1 MRTRYSEDQQA
12 VAEAFGDLFAREATP
27 EAVRAAE
34 AGCGFDP
41 GLWRKLAAAGAPGMA
56 VGVADGGGGAS
67 LVDLAVVVHEWGRR
81 LAPVPLVEHAVCA
94 RLLASAGGARELVV
108 RRGVDDPDRPRVQAG
123 ERIRHA
129 DHGFSDTPLVAAVAS
144 GDLIATLAPGPV
156 EPDGT
161 SRLVPA
167 GAVADVVAARRG
179 DHVVVARGRP
189 PGAARPNTADLPLAD
204 RDLSGAETVA
214 SGAAAAGAWDRAM
227 AEWKA
232 LMAVA
237 YAGLAGEVLAM
248 GVAYT
253 KQRHQFGVPVGSF
266 QAVQHGLAD
275 AATRSEGARL
285 LAFRAV
291 CAVDAGRADG
301 ARLASMA
308 LLFGAES
315 ARFAADR
322 VLQYHGGYGY
332 SAEYDV
338 QLYYRRAA
346 GWLLQLG
353 EPAAETARLAD
364 ADLGPKRPSGQAAN
378 RDTLR
383 ERPREAPWPQ
393 RPVSAANKSG
403 GQARAA
409 RERSE
414 QERE

>member
-1 MRTRYSEDQQA
+1 VRTRYSEDQQA

-41 GLWRKLAAAGAPGMA
+41 DLWRKLVAAGAPGMA

-81 LAPVPLVEHAVCA
+81 IAPVPLVEHAVCA
-94 RLLASAGGARELVV
+94 RLLAAAGVGS
-108 RRGVDDPDRPRVQAG
+108 RR
-123 ERIRHA
+123 H
-129 DHGFSDTPLVAAVAS
+129 LVASVAS
-144 GDLIATLAPGPV
+144 GELIATLAPGPV
-156 EPDGT
+156 DADGT
-161 SRLVPA
+161 VRLVPA
-167 GAVADVVAARRG
+167 GAVADIVAARRG
-179 DHVVVARGRP
+179 DDIVVSRGQP
-189 PGAARPNTADLPLAD
+189 PGTARPNTADLPLAD
-204 RDLSGAETVA
+204 RDLSDAETVA
-214 SGAAAAGAWDRAM
+214 SGAAAASAWDRAL

-275 AATRSEGARL
+275 AATRAEGARL

-291 CAVDAGRADG
+291 CAVDADTAGG

-315 ARFAADR
+315 ARFASDR
-322 VLQYHGGYGY
+322 ALQYHGGYGY

-346 GWLLQLG
+346 AWLLQLG
-353 EPAAETARLAD
+353 EPATEIAQLAET
-364 ADLGPKRPSGQAAN
+364 DLGAK
-378 RDTLR
+378 
-383 ERPREAPWPQ
+383 
-393 RPVSAANKSG
+393 
-403 GQARAA
+403 ARTA
-409 RERSE
+409 
-414 QERE
+414 

>member
-41 GLWRKLAAAGAPGMA
+41 GLWRKLVAAGAPGMA
-56 VGVADGGGGAS
+56 VPVTDGGGGAS

-81 LAPVPLVEHAVCA
+81 IAPVPLVEHAVCA
-94 RLLASAGGARELVV
+94 RLLGSAGAQRELVTAV
-108 RRGVDDPDRPRVQAG
+108 SSG
-123 ERIRHA
+123 E
-129 DHGFSDTPLVAAVAS
+129 
-144 GDLIATLAPGPV
+144 LIATLAPGPV
-156 EPDGT
+156 GPDGT
-161 SRLVPA
+161 ARLVPA
-167 GAVADVVAARRG
+167 GAVADVVVAKHG
-179 DHVVVARGRP
+179 DNVVVARARP

-204 RDLSGAETVA
+204 RDLSEAETLA
-214 SGAAAAGAWDRAM
+214 SGAAAASAWDRAL

-315 ARFAADR
+315 GRFAADR

-353 EPAAETARLAD
+353 EPAAEVARLAD
-364 ADLGPKRPSGQAAN
+364 ADLGPKAA
-378 RDTLR
+378 
-383 ERPREAPWPQ
+383 
-393 RPVSAANKSG
+393 
-403 GQARAA
+403 
-409 RERSE
+409 
-414 QERE
+414 

>member
-1 MRTRYSEDQQA
+1 M
-12 VAEAFGDLFAREATP
+12 AEAFGDLFAREATP

-34 AGCGFDP
+34 AGCGFDLD
-41 GLWRKLAAAGAPGMA
+41 LWGKLAAAGAPGMA

-81 LAPVPLVEHAVCA
+81 IAPVPLVEHTVCA
-94 RLLASAGGARELVV
+94 RLLASVGGQRDLVTAV
-108 RRGVDDPDRPRVQAG
+108 TSG
-123 ERIRHA
+123 E
-129 DHGFSDTPLVAAVAS
+129 
-144 GDLIATLAPGPV
+144 LIATLAPGPV
-156 EPDGT
+156 EPGGT
-161 SRLVPA
+161 ALLVPA
-167 GAVADVVAARRG
+167 GAVADVVAARSG
-179 DHVVVARGRP
+179 DDIVVARGRP

-204 RDLSGAETVA
+204 RDLSDAETVA
-214 SGAAAAGAWDRAM
+214 SGTAAASVWDRAL

-353 EPAAETARLAD
+353 EPATEIAKLAD
-364 ADLGPKRPSGQAAN
+364 ADLGPKAA
-378 RDTLR
+378 
-383 ERPREAPWPQ
+383 
-393 RPVSAANKSG
+393 
-403 GQARAA
+403 
-409 RERSE
+409 
-414 QERE
+414 

>member
-41 GLWRKLAAAGAPGMA
+41 GLWRKLVAAGAPQMA
-56 VGVADGGGGAS
+56 VDVADGGGGAS

-81 LAPVPLVEHAVCA
+81 IAPVPLVEHAVCA
-94 RLLASAGGARELVV
+94 RLLASAGERRELVTSV
-108 RRGVDDPDRPRVQAG
+108 SSG
-123 ERIRHA
+123 E
-129 DHGFSDTPLVAAVAS
+129 
-144 GDLIATLAPGPV
+144 LIATLAPGPV
-156 EPDGT
+156 GPDGT
-161 SRLVPA
+161 ARLVPA
-167 GAVADVVAARRG
+167 GAVADVVVARRG
-179 DHVVVARGRP
+179 DSVVVARGRP

-204 RDLSGAETVA
+204 RDLSGAEPVA
-214 SGAAAAGAWDRAM
+214 SGAAAASAWDRAL
-227 AEWKA
+227 AEWRA

-353 EPAAETARLAD
+353 EPAAEIARLAD
-364 ADLGPKRPSGQAAN
+364 ADLGPKAA
-378 RDTLR
+378 
-383 ERPREAPWPQ
+383 
-393 RPVSAANKSG
+393 
-403 GQARAA
+403 
-409 RERSE
+409 
-414 QERE
+414 

>member
-12 VAEAFGDLFAREATP
+12 VAEAFGDLFAREATS

-34 AGCGFDP
+34 AGCGFDS
-41 GLWRKLAAAGAPGMA
+41 GLWRKLAVAGAPGMA
-56 VGVADGGGGAS
+56 VPVAGGGGGAS

-81 LAPVPLVEHAVCA
+81 IAPVPLVEHAVCA
-94 RLLASAGGARELVV
+94 RLLSAAGGQGPCGGLVGAV
-108 RRGVDDPDRPRVQAG
+108 VSG
-123 ERIRHA
+123 E
-129 DHGFSDTPLVAAVAS
+129 
-144 GDLIATLAPGPV
+144 LIATIAPGPV
-156 EPDGT
+156 TDEGAA
-161 SRLVPA
+161 RLVPA
-167 GAVADVVAARRG
+167 GAVADVVAARRDDG
-179 DHVVVARGRP
+179 VVVARGRP
-189 PGAARPNTADLPLAD
+189 PGTARPNTADLPLAD
-204 RDLSGAETVA
+204 RDLSGAEPLVSGEAATV
-214 SGAAAAGAWDRAM
+214 AWDRALS
-227 AEWKA
+227 EWKA

-253 KQRHQFGVPVGSF
+253 KQRRQFGVPVGSF

-291 CAVDAGRADG
+291 CALDAGRADG
-301 ARLASMA
+301 PRLASMA
-308 LLFGAES
+308 LLFGADA

-353 EPAAETARLAD
+353 EPGAEIARLAGT
-364 ADLGPKRPSGQAAN
+364 DLGPKRPGGQAAY
-378 RDTLR
+378 RDARSTG
-383 ERPREAPWPQ
+383 PNGT
-393 RPVSAANKSG
+393 V
-403 GQARAA
+403 ARAA
-409 RERSE
+409 SGRSE
-414 QERE
+414 QEPEWH

>member
-12 VAEAFGDLFAREATP
+12 VAEAFGDLFAREATS

-41 GLWRKLAAAGAPGMA
+41 GLWSKLVAAGAPGMA
-56 VGVADGGGGAS
+56 VLESDGGGGAS
-67 LVDLAVVVHEWGRR
+67 LVDLAVVVYEWGRR
-81 LAPVPLVEHAVCA
+81 IAAVPLVEHAVCA
-94 RLLASAGGARELVV
+94 RLLAAAGTAAGKSAARDLRSAVVAGELV
-108 RRGVDDPDRPRVQAG
+108 
-123 ERIRHA
+123 
-129 DHGFSDTPLVAAVAS
+129 
-144 GDLIATLAPGPV
+144 ATLALRPLRA
-156 EPDGT
+156 DGT
-161 SRLVPA
+161 ARLVPG

-179 DHVVVARGRP
+179 SDIVVAHGRP
-189 PGAARPNTADLPLAD
+189 PQAARPNTAGLPLAN
-204 RDLSGAETVA
+204 RDLSDAETVA
-214 SGAAAAGAWDRAM
+214 SGPEAATAWDRAL

-232 LMAVA
+232 LMSVA

-253 KQRHQFGVPVGSF
+253 TQRHQFGVPVGSF

-291 CAVDAGRADG
+291 CALHDGRSDG

-353 EPAAETARLAD
+353 EPSTEIARLAD
-364 ADLGPKRPSGQAAN
+364 ADLGPKSEAA
-378 RDTLR
+378 
-383 ERPREAPWPQ
+383 
-393 RPVSAANKSG
+393 
-403 GQARAA
+403 
-409 RERSE
+409 
-414 QERE
+414 

>member
-41 GLWRKLAAAGAPGMA
+41 DLWRKLVAAGAPGMA
-56 VGVADGGGGAS
+56 VDVAGGGSGAS

-81 LAPVPLVEHAVCA
+81 IAPVPLVEHAVCA
-94 RLLASAGGARELVV
+94 RLLAPAAGGTHARRDLAASVIS
-108 RRGVDDPDRPRVQAG
+108 G
-123 ERIRHA
+123 E
-129 DHGFSDTPLVAAVAS
+129 
-144 GDLIATLAPGPV
+144 LIATLALGPV

-167 GAVADVVAARRG
+167 GAVADVVVARRG
-179 DHVVVARGRP
+179 DDIVVARGQP
-189 PGAARPNTADLPLAD
+189 PGMARPNTADLPLAD
-204 RDLSGAETVA
+204 RDLSDAAIIA
-214 SGAAAAGAWDRAM
+214 SGAAAAAAWDRAL

-291 CAVDAGRADG
+291 CALDAGRADG

-353 EPAAETARLAD
+353 EPSTEIARLAD
-364 ADLGPKRPSGQAAN
+364 ADLGPKDQVA
-378 RDTLR
+378 
-383 ERPREAPWPQ
+383 
-393 RPVSAANKSG
+393 
-403 GQARAA
+403 
-409 RERSE
+409 
-414 QERE
+414 

>member
-34 AGCGFDP
+34 TGCGFDP
-41 GLWRKLAAAGAPGMA
+41 DLWRKLVAAGAPGMA
-56 VGVADGGGGAS
+56 VPIADGGGGAS
-67 LVDLAVVVHEWGRR
+67 LVDLAMVVHEWGRR
-81 LAPVPLVEHAVCA
+81 IAPVPLVEHAVCA
-94 RLLASAGGARELVV
+94 RLLAATGG
-108 RRGVDDPDRPRVQAG
+108 DSPP
-123 ERIRHA
+123 
-129 DHGFSDTPLVAAVAS
+129 
-144 GDLIATLAPGPV
+144 DLIAAVVAGELIATIAPGP
-156 EPDGT
+156 PDNAGT
-161 SRLVPA
+161 ARLVPA
-167 GAVADVVAARRG
+167 GAVADVVAARRA
-179 DHVVVARGRP
+179 DDVVVARSQP
-189 PGAARPNTADLPLAD
+189 PGTARPNTADLPLAD
-204 RDLSGAETVA
+204 RDLSNAEPVA
-214 SGAAAAGAWDRAM
+214 SGAAATSAWDSAL

-301 ARLASMA
+301 ARLAAMA
-308 LLFGAES
+308 LLFSAGA

-353 EPAAETARLAD
+353 EPSAEIARLAD
-364 ADLGPKRPSGQAAN
+364 LDLGPKAA
-378 RDTLR
+378 
-383 ERPREAPWPQ
+383 
-393 RPVSAANKSG
+393 
-403 GQARAA
+403 
-409 RERSE
+409 
-414 QERE
+414 

>member
-41 GLWRKLAAAGAPGMA
+41 GLWGKLVAAGAPGMA
-56 VGVADGGGGAS
+56 VPVSDGGGGAS

-81 LAPVPLVEHAVCA
+81 IAPVPLVEHAVCA
-94 RLLASAGGARELVV
+94 RLLVAATGGARTEVV
-108 RRGVDDPDRPRVQAG
+108 APVVSG
-123 ERIRHA
+123 E
-129 DHGFSDTPLVAAVAS
+129 
-144 GDLIATLAPGPV
+144 LIATVAPGPIGD
-156 EPDGT
+156 DGAV
-161 SRLVPA
+161 RLVPA
-167 GAVADVVAARRG
+167 GAVADVVVARRG
-179 DHVVVARGRP
+179 QDVVAVRSRP
-189 PGAARPNTADLPLAD
+189 PGTARPNTADLPLAD
-204 RDLSGAETVA
+204 RDLSDAEIVA
-214 SGAAAAGAWDRAM
+214 SGAAAASAWDRAM

-237 YAGLAGEVLAM
+237 YAGLAGEVLTM

-291 CAVDAGRADG
+291 CAVDAVRADG

-346 GWLLQLG
+346 GWLLQFG
-353 EPAAETARLAD
+353 DPSVEVARLAD
-364 ADLGPKRPSGQAAN
+364 LDLGPK
-378 RDTLR
+378 D
-383 ERPREAPWPQ
+383 
-393 RPVSAANKSG
+393 
-403 GQARAA
+403 RAA
-409 RERSE
+409 
-414 QERE
+414 

>member
-12 VAEAFGDLFAREATP
+12 VAEAFGDLFACEATS

-41 GLWRKLAAAGAPGMA
+41 GLWRKLVAAGAPGMA
-56 VGVADGGGGAS
+56 VAVADGGGGAS

-81 LAPVPLVEHAVCA
+81 IAPVPLVEHAVCA
-94 RLLASAGGARELVV
+94 RLLASAGGRRELGATAGS
-108 RRGVDDPDRPRVQAG
+108 RGSLR
-123 ERIRHA
+123 E
-129 DHGFSDTPLVAAVAS
+129 LVAAVAS
-144 GDLIATLAPGPV
+144 GDVVATLAPGPV

-161 SRLVPA
+161 ARLVPA
-167 GAVADVVAARRG
+167 GAVAGVVAARRG
-179 DHVVVARGRP
+179 DDIVVARGRP

-204 RDLSGAETVA
+204 RDLSDAETIA
-214 SGAAAAGAWDRAM
+214 SGAAAASVWDRAM

-248 GVAYT
+248 GVAYA

-308 LLFGAES
+308 LLFGAEA

-353 EPAAETARLAD
+353 EPAVEIARLAD
-364 ADLGPKRPSGQAAN
+364 IDLGPKDRFA
-378 RDTLR
+378 
-383 ERPREAPWPQ
+383 
-393 RPVSAANKSG
+393 
-403 GQARAA
+403 
-409 RERSE
+409 
-414 QERE
+414 

>member
-1 MRTRYSEDQQA
+1 M
-12 VAEAFGDLFAREATP
+12 AEAFGDLFAREATP

-41 GLWRKLAAAGAPGMA
+41 GLWSRLAAAGASGMA
-56 VGVADGGGGAS
+56 VPLDDGGGGAS
-67 LVDLAVVVHEWGRR
+67 LVDLAVGVHEWGRR
-81 LAPVPLVEHAVCA
+81 IAPVPLVEHAVCT
-94 RLLASAGGARELVV
+94 RLLAAAGGDS
-108 RRGVDDPDRPRVQAG
+108 RRDL
-123 ERIRHA
+123 I
-129 DHGFSDTPLVAAVAS
+129 AAAAS
-144 GDLIATLAPGPV
+144 GELIATLAPGPI
-156 EPDGT
+156 EADGT
-161 SRLVPA
+161 ARLVPA
-167 GAVADVVAARRG
+167 GAVADVVVAKH
-179 DHVVVARGRP
+179 DDDVVVARGRP
-189 PGAARPNTADLPLAD
+189 PGAARPNTADLPFAD

-353 EPAAETARLAD
+353 EPAVEMARLAD
-364 ADLGPKRPSGQAAN
+364 IDLGPKRPSGQAAS
-378 RDTLR
+378 RATLR
-383 ERPREAPWPQ
+383 EGPSEA
-393 RPVSAANKSG
+393 V
-403 GQARAA
+403 ARAA

-414 QERE
+414 QERG

>member
-1 MRTRYSEDQQA
+1 M
-12 VAEAFGDLFAREATP
+12 AEAFGDLFAREATP

-41 GLWRKLAAAGAPGMA
+41 DLWGKLAAAGAPGMA

-81 LAPVPLVEHAVCA
+81 IAPVPLVEHAVCA
-94 RLLASAGGARELVV
+94 RLLTSVGGQRDLVTAV
-108 RRGVDDPDRPRVQAG
+108 TSG
-123 ERIRHA
+123 E
-129 DHGFSDTPLVAAVAS
+129 
-144 GDLIATLAPGPV
+144 LIATLAPGPV
-156 EPDGT
+156 EPGGT
-161 SRLVPA
+161 ALLVPA

-179 DHVVVARGRP
+179 DDVVVARGRP
-189 PGAARPNTADLPLAD
+189 PGTARPNTADLPLAD

-214 SGAAAAGAWDRAM
+214 SGAAAAGAWDRAL

-353 EPAAETARLAD
+353 EPAAEIAKLAD
-364 ADLGPKRPSGQAAN
+364 ADLGPKA
-378 RDTLR
+378 
-383 ERPREAPWPQ
+383 
-393 RPVSAANKSG
+393 V
-403 GQARAA
+403 
-409 RERSE
+409 
-414 QERE
+414 

>member
-1 MRTRYSEDQQA
+1 M
-12 VAEAFGDLFAREATP
+12 AEAFGDLFAREATA

-41 GLWRKLAAAGAPGMA
+41 DLWRKLAAAGAPQMA

-81 LAPVPLVEHAVCA
+81 IAPVPLVEHAVCA
-94 RLLASAGGARELVV
+94 RLLSDAGNGEPIREL
-108 RRGVDDPDRPRVQAG
+108 
-123 ERIRHA
+123 
-129 DHGFSDTPLVAAVAS
+129 AASVIS
-144 GDLIATLAPGPV
+144 GDLIATMAPGPI
-156 EPDGT
+156 EPDST
-161 SRLVPA
+161 ARLVPA

-179 DHVVVARGRP
+179 DDIVVARSRP

-214 SGAAAAGAWDRAM
+214 SGAAAASAWDRAL
-227 AEWKA
+227 AEWRA

-291 CAVDAGRADG
+291 SAVDAGRADG

-353 EPAAETARLAD
+353 EPAAEVARLAD
-364 ADLGPKRPSGQAAN
+364 ADLGPKAA
-378 RDTLR
+378 
-383 ERPREAPWPQ
+383 
-393 RPVSAANKSG
+393 
-403 GQARAA
+403 
-409 RERSE
+409 
-414 QERE
+414 

>member
-1 MRTRYSEDQQA
+1 VRTRYSEDQQA

-34 AGCGFDP
+34 AVGGFDP

-67 LVDLAVVVHEWGRR
+67 LVDLAVVLHEWGRR
-81 LAPVPLVEHAVCA
+81 LAPAPLVEHAVCA
-94 RLLASAGGARELVV
+94 RLLASAGGQRELVTAV
-108 RRGVDDPDRPRVQAG
+108 ISG
-123 ERIRHA
+123 E
-129 DHGFSDTPLVAAVAS
+129 
-144 GDLIATLAPGPV
+144 LIATLAPGPV

-179 DHVVVARGRP
+179 DDIVVARGRP

-204 RDLSGAETVA
+204 RDLSDAETVA
-214 SGAAAAGAWDRAM
+214 SGATAASVWGRAL

-237 YAGLAGEVLAM
+237 YAGLAGEVLSM

-291 CAVDAGRADG
+291 CAVDTGRADG

-346 GWLLQLG
+346 GWLLQFG
-353 EPAAETARLAD
+353 EPAAEIARLAD
-364 ADLGPKRPSGQAAN
+364 ADLGPKAA
-378 RDTLR
+378 
-383 ERPREAPWPQ
+383 
-393 RPVSAANKSG
+393 
-403 GQARAA
+403 
-409 RERSE
+409 
-414 QERE
+414 

>member
-1 MRTRYSEDQQA
+1 M
-12 VAEAFGDLFAREATP
+12 AEAFGDLFAREATP

-41 GLWRKLAAAGAPGMA
+41 DLWGKLAAAGAPGMA

-81 LAPVPLVEHAVCA
+81 IAPVPLVEHAVCA
-94 RLLASAGGARELVV
+94 RLLTSVGGQRDLVTAV
-108 RRGVDDPDRPRVQAG
+108 TSG
-123 ERIRHA
+123 E
-129 DHGFSDTPLVAAVAS
+129 
-144 GDLIATLAPGPV
+144 LIATLAPGPV
-156 EPDGT
+156 EPGGT
-161 SRLVPA
+161 ALLVPA

-179 DHVVVARGRP
+179 DDVVVARGRP
-189 PGAARPNTADLPLAD
+189 PGTARPNTADLPLAD

-214 SGAAAAGAWDRAM
+214 SGAAAAGAWDRAL

-353 EPAAETARLAD
+353 EPAVEMARLAD
-364 ADLGPKRPSGQAAN
+364 IDLGPKN
-378 RDTLR
+378 
-383 ERPREAPWPQ
+383 
-393 RPVSAANKSG
+393 
-403 GQARAA
+403 RAA
-409 RERSE
+409 
-414 QERE
+414 

>member
-41 GLWRKLAAAGAPGMA
+41 DLWRKLAAAGVPQMA

-81 LAPVPLVEHAVCA
+81 IAPVPLVEHAVCA
-94 RLLASAGGARELVV
+94 RLLAPAADGT
-108 RRGVDDPDRPRVQAG
+108 DPQRD
-123 ERIRHA
+123 
-129 DHGFSDTPLVAAVAS
+129 LAASVIS

-161 SRLVPA
+161 ARLVPA

-179 DHVVVARGRP
+179 DDIVVARGRP

-204 RDLSGAETVA
+204 RDLSDAETVA
-214 SGAAAAGAWDRAM
+214 SGAAAASAWDRAM

-291 CAVDAGRADG
+291 CAVDAEQADG

-353 EPAAETARLAD
+353 EPAAEVARLAEI
-364 ADLGPKRPSGQAAN
+364 DLGPKEEAA
-378 RDTLR
+378 
-383 ERPREAPWPQ
+383 
-393 RPVSAANKSG
+393 
-403 GQARAA
+403 
-409 RERSE
+409 
-414 QERE
+414 